1 MKFLIQFMVNSF
13 IRPSDLRVLKHKHVV
28 HEKDGE
34 TEWLVLH
41 HPATKTTATAVQAMP
56 VSVHIYRNLMEYRK
70 TVNRKVTLDD
80 YVFFP
85 EYGEKQRDKVMQIVA
100 KLFKRIVAET
110 GIEIK
115 TDKKLTL
122 YSLRHTAIM
131 FRLTIGQVDT
141 LSLARNART
150 SQAMIDKFYAAHLTT
165 NQVRKQ
171 LHAFPGTTPEMRS
184 APVKKPATAKKTIAK
199 KRPPRSEK

>member
-1 MKFLIQFMVNSF
+1 
-13 IRPSDLRVLKHKHVV
+13 
-28 HEKDGE
+28 
-34 TEWLVLH
+34 
-41 HPATKTTATAVQAMP
+41 
-56 VSVHIYRNLMEYRK
+56 
-70 TVNRKVTLDD
+70 
-80 YVFFP
+80 
-85 EYGEKQRDKVMQIVA
+85 MQIVA

-171 LHAFPGTTPEMRS
+171 LHAFPGTTPEKRS
-184 APVKKPATAKKTIAK
+184 TATKPMPAKKTAVK
-199 KRPPRSEK
+199 KSKTTSDKTKKSASKNTTKSG

>member
-1 MKFLIQFMVNSF
+1 
-13 IRPSDLRVLKHKHVV
+13 LKI
-28 HEKDGE
+28 
-34 TEWLVLH
+34 
-41 HPATKTTATAVQAMP
+41 KT
-56 VSVHIYRNLMEYRK
+56 SLN
-70 TVNRKVTLDD
+70 D

-85 EYGEKQRDKVMQIVA
+85 QYKDKERDKVMQIVA

-131 FRLTIGQVDT
+131 MRLTIGQVDT

-171 LHAFPGTTPEMRS
+171 LHAFPS
-184 APVKKPATAKKTIAK
+184 NSSKK
-199 KRPPRSEK
+199 